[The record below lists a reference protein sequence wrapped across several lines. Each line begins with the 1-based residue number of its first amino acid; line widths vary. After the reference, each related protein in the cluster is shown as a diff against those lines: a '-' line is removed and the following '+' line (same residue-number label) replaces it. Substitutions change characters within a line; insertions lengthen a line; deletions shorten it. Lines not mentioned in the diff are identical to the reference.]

1 MSASSGGRRVGG
13 VGSNWQRR
21 VVGAGSN
28 WQQHRRVMGRRR
40 GRDIEGER

>member
-1 MSASSGGRRVGG
+1 MSASSGG
-13 VGSNWQRR
+13 RR

-28 WQQHRRVMGRRR
+28 WQQHRRIMGRRR